1 MLTFYQIVSFLGVSV
16 LLTLTPGPDNLSVL
30 AISLSKGSR
39 QGFLFGLGCA
49 LGCIFHSI
57 LVLAGVSAIII
68 SSPNLFAFLKLLGG
82 LYLIYLGVQIF
93 KNNSFINLDNQ
104 RASDES
110 SVSQT
115 FVKGLLAS
123 AINPKVGLFFI
134 SFLPQFVISS
144 QGEIIFQ
151 LALLSGIFIFQA
163 ILIFSLIAYFAGLIN
178 HVLRKHKNVSPWL
191 DRFAGLFLVLLGIQI
206 LID

>member
-1 MLTFYQIVSFLGVSV
+1 VLTFYQIISFLSVSV

-39 QGFLFGLGCA
+39 HGFLFGLGCA

-57 LVLAGVSAIII
+57 LVLAGISAIII
-68 SSPNLFAFLKLLGG
+68 SSPNLFSFLKLLGG
-82 LYLIYLGVQIF
+82 LYLIYLGIQIVI
-93 KNNSFINLDNQ
+93 NNNFIKLDDQ
-104 RASDES
+104 RVLEGS
-110 SVSQT
+110 SLSKT

-151 LALLSGIFIFQA
+151 LALLSSIFILQA

-178 HVLRKHKNVSPWL
+178 HVLRKRKNISSWL
-191 DRFAGLFLVLLGIQI
+191 DRFAGLFLVLLGVQI

>member
-1 MLTFYQIVSFLGVSV
+1 MLTFYQIISFLSVSV

-49 LGCIFHSI
+49 LGCIFHTI

-68 SSPNLFAFLKLLGG
+68 SNPNLFSFLKTLGG
-82 LYLIYLGVQIF
+82 LYLIYLGIQMLI
-93 KNNSFINLDNQ
+93 KNNFINLDGQ
-104 RASDES
+104 GASTES
-110 SVSQT
+110 LLSKT
-115 FVKGLLAS
+115 FFKGVLAS

-144 QGEIIFQ
+144 QGEIIHQ
-151 LALLSGIFIFQA
+151 LALLSGIFILQA
-163 ILIFSLIAYFAGLIN
+163 ILIFGLIAYFAGLISDMFKRYQN
-178 HVLRKHKNVSPWL
+178 ASVWL
-191 DRFAGLFLVLLGIQI
+191 DRLAGLFLGLLGLHI
-206 LID
+206 LMD

>member
-1 MLTFYQIVSFLGVSV
+1 
-16 LLTLTPGPDNLSVL
+16 
-30 AISLSKGSR
+30 
-39 QGFLFGLGCA
+39 
-49 LGCIFHSI
+49 
-57 LVLAGVSAIII
+57 VLAGISAIII
-68 SSPNLFAFLKLLGG
+68 SSPNLFSFLKLLGG
-82 LYLIYLGVQIF
+82 LYLIYLGVQIVI
-93 KNNSFINLDNQ
+93 NNNFIKLDDQ
-104 RASDES
+104 RALEGS
-110 SVSQT
+110 SLSKT

-151 LALLSGIFIFQA
+151 LALLSSIFILQA

-178 HVLRKHKNVSPWL
+178 HVLRKHKNISSWL
-191 DRFAGLFLVLLGIQI
+191 DRFAGLFLVLLGVQI